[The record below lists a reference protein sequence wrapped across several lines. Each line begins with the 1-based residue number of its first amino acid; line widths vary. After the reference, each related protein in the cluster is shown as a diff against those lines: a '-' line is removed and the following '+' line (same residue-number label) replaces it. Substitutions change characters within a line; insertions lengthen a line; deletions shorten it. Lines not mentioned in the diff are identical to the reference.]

1 MRIPSIDC
9 MGWLFGRKRDS
20 EDANELLRHYNE
32 AEAARLA
39 AMTSGV
45 AEETAMGVSIR
56 VPGSASLSVHSSST
70 TFLVEDVFT
79 ITGRGTVATGKVT
92 SGTLR
97 VDDDIV
103 VLRDGALQART
114 RITGIEMFRKHVDE
128 ATVGELSGL
137 VLREKIAIARG
148 DVIRLAPSG

>member
-9 MGWLFGRKRDS
+9 MGWLFDRKRDS
-20 EDANELLRHYNE
+20 EDANEMLRRYNE
-32 AEAARLA
+32 TEAARLA

-45 AEETAMGVSIR
+45 AGETATGDGTR
-56 VPGSASLSVHSSST
+56 VPASASLSVPSSSAE
-70 TFLVEDVFT
+70 FLVEDVFT
-79 ITGRGTVATGKVT
+79 ITGRGTVATGRVT
-92 SGTLR
+92 SGVLR

-103 VLRDGALQART
+103 VLRDGALQAQT
-114 RITGIEMFRKHVDE
+114 RISGIEMFRKRVNE

-148 DVIRLAPSG
+148 DVISLTPSG

>member
-1 MRIPSIDC
+1 

-20 EDANELLRHYNE
+20 DDANEVLRRYND

-39 AMTSGV
+39 AMTSG
-45 AEETAMGVSIR
+45 AAGETESGDGTP
-56 VPGSASLSVHSSST
+56 VPASTPLSVSSGST
-70 TFLVEDVFT
+70 EFLVEDVFT
-79 ITGRGTVATGKVT
+79 ITGRGTVATGTVR
-92 SGTLR
+92 SGVLR

-103 VLRDGALQART
+103 VLRDSAPQART

-128 ATVGELSGL
+128 VAVGELAGL

-148 DVIRLAPSG
+148 DVIRRTSSG